1 MKTTTSFFLLT
12 LISFSIIAQKNQD
25 KMNSI
30 SKAAPSWSQNAN
42 IYEVNIRQ
50 YTPEGTF
57 NAFAKS
63 LPRLREMGVDIL
75 WLMPVFPIGELN
87 RKGGLGSYYSISDYK
102 SVNPNFGNMADLD
115 AIIAKAHQLGMKVI
129 LDWVANHT
137 SFDHVW
143 TKTHPEWYNRDAQGN
158 ILVPADNDGKLN
170 VTIQTLCDQD
180 NSCIYGYVVIKKC
193 ARK

>member
-158 ILVPADNDGKLN
+158 ILVPADNDG
-170 VTIQTLCDQD
+170 
-180 NSCIYGYVVIKKC
+180 S
-193 ARK
+193 

>member
-57 NAFAKS
+57 NAFAKVS
-63 LPRLREMGVDIL
+63 PDSE
-75 WLMPVFPIGELN
+75 
-87 RKGGLGSYYSISDYK
+87 K
-102 SVNPNFGNMADLD
+102 
-115 AIIAKAHQLGMKVI
+115 
-129 LDWVANHT
+129 WVWT
-137 SFDHVW
+137 SF
-143 TKTHPEWYNRDAQGN
+143 G
-158 ILVPADNDGKLN
+158 
-170 VTIQTLCDQD
+170 
-180 NSCIYGYVVIKKC
+180 
-193 ARK
+193 